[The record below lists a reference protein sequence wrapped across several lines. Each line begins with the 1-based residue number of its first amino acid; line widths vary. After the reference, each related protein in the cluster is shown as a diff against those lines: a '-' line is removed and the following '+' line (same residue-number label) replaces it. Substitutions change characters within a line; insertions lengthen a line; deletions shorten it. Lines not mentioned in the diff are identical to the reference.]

1 MLPPFSMLLPMLS
14 LLLQRSLMMCQ
25 PPATAFA
32 STSVVVA
39 VAVAVAVAVDAALAL
54 LNVAGDECSS

>member
-39 VAVAVAVAVDAALAL
+39 VAVDVAVDAAPAL
-54 LNVAGDECSS
+54 LNVAGDEFSS